1 MERLR
6 ERPDREGDTIYDF
19 LDPRKK
25 LDVGG
30 NPQGRVWCL
39 CSRGAAERSVSC
51 GHWRHLL
58 EYLRTAADLLN
69 IASRCN
75 IQVKISNSLWDGN
88 DVGLFVPSNRNG
100 KAVVMLQK
108 STI

>member
-75 IQVKISNSLWDGN
+75 IQVKISNSL
-88 DVGLFVPSNRNG
+88 
-100 KAVVMLQK
+100 
-108 STI
+108 